1 MSLFD
6 RLHLGRRIAPPAFV
20 VFTLVLIVS
29 GLGLAVLLGT
39 TRGVMLGFDLAA
51 LVFFAMS
58 VPRFRRRATD
68 IRQTAADN
76 DANRSALLVLTAV
89 VTLVILAAVYVEL
102 RGKNSGVDIGLS
114 IATLVCAW
122 LFSNLVYAFH
132 YAHIF
137 YMAGDAAGGL
147 DFPDT
152 DEPVY
157 WDFVYFSFTLGMTF
171 QTSDVTIRSTAMRV
185 VTIGQCLAAFVF
197 NLGVLAFTINTIGNA
212 G

>member
-1 MSLFD
+1 MSLLD

-20 VFTLVLIVS
+20 VFTLVLV
-29 GLGLAVLLGT
+29 GLGSVLAATLGK
-39 TRGVMLGFDLAA
+39 TRGTMLAFDAA
-51 LVFFAMS
+51 AILFFAIS
-58 VPRFRRRATD
+58 VPLFRRRAAD

-76 DANRSALLVLTAV
+76 DANRSALLILTGV

-102 RGKNSGVDIGLS
+102 RGKNSAVDIGLS

-132 YAHIF
+132 YAHIY
-137 YMAGDAAGGL
+137 YMDGAAAGGL
-147 DFPDT
+147 EFPAT
-152 DEPVY
+152 EQPVY